1 MGLATIV
8 ESNDNLAMLRALR
21 RKLAE
26 TIDETTSARD
36 LPALCRQLQ
45 SVSERITELEAQQSD
60 DPIADILNDRKQR
73 SVRDK
78 RGRRAATENDN

>member
-1 MGLATIV
+1 MSLATIV

-26 TIDETTSARD
+26 TIDTTTSARD

-60 DPIADILNDRKQR
+60 DPIGEILKERSRRPLRDSNRKTIYQ
-73 SVRDK
+73 
-78 RGRRAATENDN
+78 DNE